1 MRVLVV
7 LFVLFISIVAKCPT
21 KEQALN
27 CFYEKSDT
35 NNDSKISR
43 HELKNAI
50 YSRLPWYKK
59 AGFALFGGIGRVLN
73 DCDYNHDGFLTK
85 EEAYLMSKTCMES
98 CYKRST
104 TFDLFQCYI

>member
-1 MRVLVV
+1 MRFLFYFFL
-7 LFVLFISIVAKCPT
+7 LFVGTLAKCPS
-21 KEQALN
+21 KEQALD
-27 CFYEKSDT
+27 CFYNKADT
-35 NNDSKISR
+35 NNDLKISR

-59 AGFALFGGIGRVLN
+59 AGFALFGGIGRVLK

-85 EEAYLMSKTCMES
+85 EEAYLMPKTCMES

-104 TFDLFQCYI
+104 TLELFKCI